1 MHFHESTFFFDNPEM
16 NIEHEMVLIFDADSL
31 PLYYYSDIQTPVCI
45 DNICKP
51 LYIELYWDLLGN
63 YLGYGEYKNHL
74 LSKYD
79 HETFDTADYL
89 KLHKLLSNPHS
100 KIEQRKIS
108 DLYDLNQKRKEVIQ
122 FKGKDVDGITGATK
136 LEIKETVVDGA
147 LFSCYTLYHLVYGT
161 ASVKIKDNLNEI
173 YNEEVAREF
182 LNSENSIYQA
192 YAIKNLRS
200 EEFQENLPSI
210 ISIFSHSSPLNRSY
224 ILKKMPKELYQHSLL
239 TYSLYQEIEK
249 WDLNTR
255 TLLIQNLEF
264 ADPQVLIGISEKIAY
279 LTKNQILMY
288 LDHLNRSQH
297 SNMDII
303 KKNLHS
309 FSENP
314 NFPYGYAVKE
324 YLKKN

>member
-108 DLYDLNQKRKEVIQ
+108 DLYDLN
-122 FKGKDVDGITGATK
+122 
-136 LEIKETVVDGA
+136 
-147 LFSCYTLYHLVYGT
+147 
-161 ASVKIKDNLNEI
+161 
-173 YNEEVAREF
+173 
-182 LNSENSIYQA
+182 
-192 YAIKNLRS
+192 
-200 EEFQENLPSI
+200 
-210 ISIFSHSSPLNRSY
+210 
-224 ILKKMPKELYQHSLL
+224 
-239 TYSLYQEIEK
+239 
-249 WDLNTR
+249 
-255 TLLIQNLEF
+255 
-264 ADPQVLIGISEKIAY
+264 
-279 LTKNQILMY
+279 
-288 LDHLNRSQH
+288 
-297 SNMDII
+297 
-303 KKNLHS
+303 
-309 FSENP
+309 
-314 NFPYGYAVKE
+314 
-324 YLKKN
+324 